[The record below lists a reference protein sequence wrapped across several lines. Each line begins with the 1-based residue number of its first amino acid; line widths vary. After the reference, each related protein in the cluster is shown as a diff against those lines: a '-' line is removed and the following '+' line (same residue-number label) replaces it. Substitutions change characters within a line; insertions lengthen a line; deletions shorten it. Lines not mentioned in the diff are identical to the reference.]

1 MNINGLASS
10 IELFFGTDILKS
22 DQAFTPIQWRGYD
35 EGLRQYQGE
44 IMHKDELLEKF
55 KAKVNLAKSDPGSM
69 KKQDW
74 EAMSTIVEM
83 LMLAFKGSYEPL
95 PHIQ

>member
-1 MNINGLASS
+1 
-10 IELFFGTDILKS
+10 
-22 DQAFTPIQWRGYD
+22 
-35 EGLRQYQGE
+35 
-44 IMHKDELLEKF
+44 MHKDELLEKF